1 MPNTFTIERITVENV
16 GKVKELYE
24 DFRTKATTE
33 YEYGNTPVE
42 FSLFIEDIQNKTLEG
57 FVAFNGSVAAGIL
70 IYTLDKYGVIEIN
83 VIHPAEEKDETA
95 VRSAILQELVAYL
108 QERQDWNV
116 ISYPMLGRQ
125 ETFVRDIALLN
136 FKFVGQSIVRFDFQ
150 SPIALRV
157 FRNSVIPE
165 LGDYKLSIWNENYR
179 EEAIQLIN
187 NSFKNTKNTNFDPRF
202 ATYDG
207 SSEVVE
213 MIVSGQYGEFLPEHC
228 RLLLLEGNLEGLCL
242 AVKLTDSIV
251 NVPLVAVKKNIRNK
265 GLGKLLLK
273 SVVGSFIRL
282 IAEKKIALTEINATA
297 DTDNYPAVRMYR
309 AIGFNEAYLYAHAY
323 LKRPACPHSN

>member
-1 MPNTFTIERITVENV
+1 MPNTLTIERITAENV
-16 GKVKELYE
+16 DRVRELYE
-24 DFRTKATTE
+24 DFRAKATTD
-33 YEYGNTPVE
+33 YEYGNPPVE
-42 FSLFIEDIQNKTLEG
+42 FLLFIEDIQNKTLEG
-57 FVAFNGSVAAGIL
+57 VAAFDGSVAAGIL

-83 VIHPAEEKDETA
+83 VIHPAEGQDETA
-95 VRSAILQELVAYL
+95 VRFAILKELVARL
-108 QERQDWNV
+108 KERQDWNV

-125 ETFVRDIALLN
+125 ETFIRDIALLN

-187 NSFKNTKNTNFDPRF
+187 NSFKNTKNTYFDPRF
-202 ATYDG
+202 ATYEG
-207 SSEVVE
+207 AAEVVE

-242 AVKLTDSIV
+242 AVKLTDSVV

-265 GLGKLLLK
+265 GMGKLLLK

-282 IAEKKIALTEINATA
+282 IAENKISLTEINATA

-309 AIGFNEAYLYAHAY
+309 AIGFKEVYFYAHAY
-323 LKRPACPHSN
+323 LKRLTCPHTD